1 MGKKG
6 GAPQRAKME
15 GDSHGGTVV
24 VVVAV
29 FEFICMHMLLL
40 LFWKSPGLVWFGLA
54 WPGLAWCGVVTVR
67 AERKRAHI
75 EPNQTEQ
82 RNEMKRN
89 GAERNGTQCNGTK
102 RNGGRS
108 QNASG
113 VSPFSFFSFQACSA
127 VAVVYGLACNRRIN
141 ICICM
146 YVCMYVR
153 THLCVCRE
161 RERER
166 ERNLHYWSKGG
177 PQPVDL
183 KQKREEMKKA
193 TYVYICMYGESGGVL
208 RNRTAFVYRHT
219 YVRARVRACVLI
231 HNPSM
236 SMSIVS
242 LGRPPLL

>member
-1 MGKKG
+1 M
-6 GAPQRAKME
+6 
-15 GDSHGGTVV
+15 
-24 VVVAV
+24 
-29 FEFICMHMLLL
+29 C
-40 LFWKSPGLVWFGLA
+40 
-54 WPGLAWCGVVTVR
+54 
-67 AERKRAHI
+67 
-75 EPNQTEQ
+75 
-82 RNEMKRN
+82 
-89 GAERNGTQCNGTK
+89 
-102 RNGGRS
+102 
-108 QNASG
+108 
-113 VSPFSFFSFQACSA
+113 
-127 VAVVYGLACNRRIN
+127 
-141 ICICM
+141 
-146 YVCMYVR
+146 
-153 THLCVCRE
+153 